1 MRSSDV
7 TAGNTIYASDV
18 NKLRDDAYAS
28 SWLLAHEQTSPDLT
42 LKIEEG
48 TIDVW
53 GNKIEFPATNSPSFT
68 APATNPRIDLL
79 SIVGSNEEQT
89 ISQTSQ
95 DTDGLNLGGA
105 GAGTTD
111 NRDGQVF
118 NISSFASNC
127 TSDKY
132 SISKI
137 TVYGLRESGTASGVF
152 VSLWNVSAGVPTTM
166 ISETTVNKSLF
177 TTSNTAVTITGL
189 TFNNL
194 TIGTDYAIIFRNT
207 NGSSNELFRLRYNS
221 TSAYANGTRVTSTN
235 AGSSWSTTTQDLYF
249 VFDIVMEGVTYTVT
263 RTAGTEAVS
272 PVAPTLPDNAIAI
285 AEVYNRTGQ
294 TSIKDTDDATN
305 GYISKDLRVSFSMP
319 NVKVIQYTDNSVFVK
334 QTGVKKILVELFGAG
349 GGGGGGSNDTGT
361 SNNYG
366 GTGGGGGAY
375 NRQIFL
381 PSELSSIETILIGIG
396 GAGGTGGATGGINYG
411 TEGGTGT
418 YSSFGS
424 LLYAYGGGG
433 GIPGAGAN
441 ARTGGSGGG
450 WLSAGVLGT
459 DPVSEGGS
467 PRLVP
472 TATTPDSFS
481 GGGGSGSLSA
491 SNSGNAE
498 YGGASGAKNGSSA
511 VAGGSSIYGGA
522 GGGNGGRNTDSTGG
536 NGGKRGSFTA
546 GGGMAGG
553 APGVNGTDA
562 TILGYGGGG
571 GGGENNAGVAAG
583 SGGDGAIAGGGG
595 GGGSSSN
602 DGGAG
607 SGGNGGNGLVI
618 ITEFY

>member
-95 DTDGLNLGGA
+95 NTDGLVLGGNY
-105 GAGTTD
+105 GGSQN

-118 NISSFASNC
+118 NIASFAANC
-127 TSDKY
+127 TSTKY

-137 TVYGLRESGTASGVF
+137 TVYGLRESGSTSGLYA
-152 VSLWNVSAGVPTTM
+152 SLWNVSAGVPTTM
-166 ISETTVNKSLF
+166 ISETLVNKSLF
-177 TTSNTAVTITGL
+177 PTSNGAVIIKGL
-189 TFNNL
+189 VFSNL
-194 TIGTDYAIIFRNT
+194 TLGTDYALVFRN
-207 NGSSNELFRLRYNS
+207 SSGAVDEMVRLRYNS

-285 AEVYNRTGQ
+285 AEIYNRTGQ

-319 NVKVIQYTDNSVFVK
+319 NVKVTQYTDYSVFVK
-334 QTGVKKILVELFGAG
+334 QAGIKKILVELFGAG
-349 GGGGGGSNDTGT
+349 GGGGGGRNET
-361 SNNYG
+361 STPLNYG
-366 GTGGGGGAY
+366 GSGGGGGSY
-375 NRQIFL
+375 NRLFFL
-381 PSELSSIETILIGIG
+381 PSEVSSVESIIVGIG
-396 GAGGTGGATGGINYG
+396 GVGGVGGATGGVNSGGSG
-411 TEGGTGT
+411 TSGT
-418 YSSFGS
+418 YSAFGS

-433 GIPGAGAN
+433 GISGYSSN
-441 ARTGGSGGG
+441 DSTGGSGGG
-450 WLSAGVLGT
+450 WFSNGLNGSNPTV
-459 DPVSEGGS
+459 EGGA

-472 TATTPDSFS
+472 TATNVNSFS
-481 GGGGSGSLSA
+481 GGGGSGTISLT
-491 SNSGNAE
+491 GNAE
-498 YGGASGAKNGSSA
+498 YGGGCGSYSSNTS
-511 VAGGSSIYGGA
+511 AGGSSIFGGA
-522 GGGNGGRNTDSTGG
+522 GGGTGGRSNDTAGSA
-536 NGGKRGSFTA
+536 GGKRNSFSNGGGGTA
-546 GGGMAGG
+546 GTA
-553 APGVNGTDA
+553 GVNGGDGN
-562 TILGYGGGG
+562 ILGYAGGG
-571 GGGENNAGVAAG
+571 GGGENNAGVPAG
-583 SGGDGAIAGGGG
+583 NGGDGAIAGGGG

-602 DGGAG
+602 DGGGG